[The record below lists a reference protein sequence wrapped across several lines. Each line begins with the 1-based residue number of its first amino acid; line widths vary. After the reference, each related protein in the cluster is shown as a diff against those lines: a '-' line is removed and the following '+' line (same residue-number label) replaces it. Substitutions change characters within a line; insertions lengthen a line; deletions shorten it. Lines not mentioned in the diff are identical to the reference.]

1 MGFVQTSF
9 RRSYA
14 PRHFQEVL
22 RSQFVGIRV
31 TRRELQQGMAKKLAT
46 VDVHTIES
54 LDDSSVVKVS
64 DFYMVAGEVK
74 KGELLRKKYDKTRL

>member
-1 MGFVQTSF
+1 M
-9 RRSYA
+9 
-14 PRHFQEVL
+14 
-22 RSQFVGIRV
+22 

-74 KGELLRKKYDKTRL
+74 QGELLRKKI